1 MKIGL
6 LKCDTVPRE
15 LFNLRGDYSDMFQKL
30 FSDFFED
37 VEIVV
42 YDVTRN
48 EYPASLNEVAGYLS
62 TGSRFAVYD
71 NEPWIIRYRD
81 FIKTLFEERKKFVG
95 ICFGHQMIAHAL
107 GGKVVKSDRGWG
119 LGVKRVNI
127 LQDMPWM
134 DPPLSGYDLIVTH
147 QDQVDALPPGAVL
160 LGENSHCPFSM
171 YQLNNHF
178 LSMQAHPEF
187 EADFVR
193 ELLQNRLKKIGR
205 NVIDDALKSLHQRT
219 NRMEVSRWIINFIRA

>member
-15 LFNLRGDYSDMFQKL
+15 LHYLKGDYSDMFQRL
-30 FSDFFED
+30 FSDYCKD
-37 VEIVV
+37 VAIVV
-42 YDVTRN
+42 YDVTRG

-71 NEPWIIRYRD
+71 DEPWIIRFRD
-81 FIKTLFEERKKFVG
+81 FVKRLFEERKKFVG

-107 GGKVVKSDRGWG
+107 GGRVVKSDRGWG
-119 LGVKRVNI
+119 LGVKRVH
-127 LQDMPWM
+127 LLRDMPWM
-134 DPPLSGYDLIVTH
+134 APPLSGYDLIVTH
-147 QDQVDALPPGAVL
+147 QDQVDVLPPGAVL
-160 LGENSHCPFSM
+160 LGENSYCPFSM
-171 YQLNNHF
+171 FQLSDHF

-193 ELLQNRLKKIGR
+193 ELLQSRLKRIGR
-205 NVIDDALKSLHQRT
+205 EVIDDALETLHRST
-219 NRMEVSRWIINFIRA
+219 NRMEAAHWIINFIQA